1 MTEHDIDTWRE
12 RATDL
17 HEQGGVPERRAEVV
31 ALLECGHSHSEV
43 ADRLDLDNRANV
55 ATHVRRYRDRDREA
69 AEWLVKHGPDI

>member
-1 MTEHDIDTWRE
+1 MVESDTTDWQE
-12 RATDL
+12 RATEL

-31 ALLECGHSHSEV
+31 ALVERGHSHSEV

-69 AEWLVKHGPDI
+69 AEWLAENGPEI